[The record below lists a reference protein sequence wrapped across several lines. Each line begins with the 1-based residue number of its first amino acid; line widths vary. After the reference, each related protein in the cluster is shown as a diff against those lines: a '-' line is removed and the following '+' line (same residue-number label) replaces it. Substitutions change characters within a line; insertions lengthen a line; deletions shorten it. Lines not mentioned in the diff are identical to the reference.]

1 MYARAV
7 TMSLLLACSPEPKP
21 LAVWA
26 GDCKLY
32 DLPNT
37 VAEQVC
43 AGSETFF
50 MLPSPTQDREVIVAD
65 EKCGGSWK
73 LYMLAAKPSA
83 VDAVYDCK
91 TGERLSLYGRA
102 VYTGSEYTPTQTTQA
117 MPVESK

>member
-43 AGSETFF
+43 AGSERFF
-50 MLPSPTQDREVIVAD
+50 HVAVANPGSRNHRGRREMRWIVEALHARG
-65 EKCGGSWK
+65 EAVGG
-73 LYMLAAKPSA
+73 
-83 VDAVYDCK
+83 
-91 TGERLSLYGRA
+91 
-102 VYTGSEYTPTQTTQA
+102 
-117 MPVESK
+117 

>member
-32 DLPNT
+32 DLPDT

-91 TGERLSLYGRA
+91 TSERLSLYGRA

>member
-7 TMSLLLACSPEPKP
+7 TVSLLLACSPEPKP

-91 TGERLSLYGRA
+91 TSERLSLYGGA
-102 VYTGSEYTPTQTTQA
+102 GYTGSEYTPTQTTQA

>member
-26 GDCKLY
+26 GDCKLD

-91 TGERLSLYGRA
+91 TSERLSLYGGA
-102 VYTGSEYTPTQTTQA
+102 GYTGSEYTPTQTTQA

>member
-43 AGSETFF
+43 AGSEPFF

-73 LYMLAAKPSA
+73 LYMLAAKPSP

-102 VYTGSEYTPTQTTQA
+102 VYTGSEYTSTQTTQA

>member
-32 DLPNT
+32 DLPT

-43 AGSETFF
+43 AGSEPFF

-117 MPVESK
+117 TPVESK